1 MDRDKLKQIA
11 LESINYL
18 IKAHFMPNPYGY
30 LYESDLQST
39 LFSILRE
46 RTNIPELFS
55 NRRVKKT
62 LEIPKGND
70 YFDLK
75 LIYTEY
81 ANKIDLVCLDP
92 EFAISATSTEYMDI
106 HPNSK
111 SESIWDQPLLVGIEL
126 KYSMYGKYCS
136 SKSIKDDYEKMEK
149 YKKDRKKYSPNF
161 HFLCLCFIQDA
172 WSLEETEKDIKVQ
185 WNVVPA
191 VDDYDRIYYISKND
205 IYKLKQ

>member
-1 MDRDKLKQIA
+1 MDRDKLKIII
-11 LESINYL
+11 LESINCF
-18 IKAHFMPNPYGY
+18 IKGHFMPNPYGY
-30 LYESDLQST
+30 LYESDLQAHLFST
-39 LFSILRE
+39 LRVSAH
-46 RTNIPELFS
+46 IPEFLT

-62 LEIPKGND
+62 LEMPKGGD
-70 YFDLK
+70 YFYLN

-92 EFAISATSTEYMDI
+92 EFAITATCTEYKDI

-111 SESIWDQPLLVGIEL
+111 AEAIWDQPLLVGIEL

-149 YKKDRKKYSPNF
+149 YKKDRKLYSPDF

-172 WSLEETEKDIKVQ
+172 WALEETEKDSKVQ
-185 WNVVPA
+185 WDVVPA